1 MTFSARL
8 ATLAVFVTLGLAHS
22 LASAAS
28 DAARGQTLAY
38 TCLGCHG
45 IPNYKNVYPTYDVP
59 KLRGQHPEYIV
70 AALKAYKSKERSHAT
85 MHAHAASM
93 TEQDMADIA
102 AFLSGTAVQAAAASA
117 TPASSN
123 EIPKVAQTC
132 TACHG
137 TDGVGITVDYPTL
150 SGQHASYLARS
161 LIDYKRGGRRNPV
174 MMGFASQLTDA
185 EIEALAHYFARK
197 QPSLDT
203 VPRRATRYASR

>member
-8 ATLAVFVTLGLAHS
+8 ATLAVFATLGLAHN
-22 LASAAS
+22 LALGAG

-59 KLRGQHPEYIV
+59 KLKGQHPEYIV

-93 TEQDMADIA
+93 SEQDMSDIA
-102 AFLSGTAVQAAAASA
+102 SFLSGTPVQSATTAAA
-117 TPASSN
+117 N
-123 EIPKVAQTC
+123 DIPKVAQTC

-161 LIDYKRGGRRNPV
+161 LTDYKRGGRRNPV
-174 MMGFASQLTDA
+174 MMGFASQLTDT
-185 EIEALAHYFARK
+185 EIEALAQYFAGK
-197 QPSLDT
+197 KPSLET
-203 VPRRATRYASR
+203 LHRRNTRFAAR